1 MVADLKRGGSF
12 RGHHEQPAAVRRGS
26 VLGLGSTDG
35 AEDEEERMGEPL
47 DRRRT
52 TTEEQS
58 RPAQGRGRSLSGTL
72 GELWRGLRRGS
83 VDYETVGTEGVR
95 RRESER

>member
-12 RGHHEQPAAVRRGS
+12 RGHHEQPAAARRGS
-26 VLGLGSTDG
+26 VLGLGSTEAG
-35 AEDEEERMGEPL
+35 EDEEELMGEPL

-72 GELWRGLRRGS
+72 GELWRGLRKGS
-83 VDYETVGTEGVR
+83 VDCETEEAEGTR

>member
-12 RGHHEQPAAVRRGS
+12 RGHHEQPVVARRGS
-26 VLGLGSTDG
+26 VLGLGSTEIE
-35 AEDEEERMGEPL
+35 EDEEEIMGEPL

-72 GELWRGLRRGS
+72 GEIWRGLRKGS
-83 VDYETVGTEGVR
+83 VDYETEASDGVR
-95 RRESER
+95 RRESDR